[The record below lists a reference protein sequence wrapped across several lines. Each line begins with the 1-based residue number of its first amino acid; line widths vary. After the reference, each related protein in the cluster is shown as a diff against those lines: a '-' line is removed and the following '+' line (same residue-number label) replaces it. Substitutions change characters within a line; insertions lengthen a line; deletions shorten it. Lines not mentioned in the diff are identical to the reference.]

1 MAGVQTQ
8 VSVLVHGSN
17 AFSLIW
23 VDDVHFT
30 PPDVKVCESN
40 GVRGVLVFLSINN
53 GSCTKA
59 PVDKAVNDPNGSFLT
74 ETTYIIEVSTGE
86 ELDVNHIIYG
96 LVGAF

>member
-1 MAGVQTQ
+1 M
-8 VSVLVHGSN
+8 
-17 AFSLIW
+17 
-23 VDDVHFT
+23 
-30 PPDVKVCESN
+30 
-40 GVRGVLVFLSINN
+40 FLSINN